1 MVIWDPLVRL
11 WHWSLVAIVASNYWI
26 FEGGDDIHI
35 WLGYGLFALLLVRM
49 WWGIWGS
56 NGYARFSDFY
66 PTPAR
71 IRHHIYELRT
81 GTTPRASGHNPIGAL
96 MILTTL
102 LAVVYLT
109 VTGFLHEEVDA
120 LFGNSFL
127 QDSHK
132 WVADAL
138 LILAGIHIAGV
149 LVMQGLTGIPLIKT
163 MITGRRND

>member
-1 MVIWDPLVRL
+1 M
-11 WHWSLVAIVASNYWI
+11 I
-26 FEGGDDIHI
+26 F
-35 WLGYGLFALLLVRM
+35 
-49 WWGIWGS
+49 
-56 NGYARFSDFY
+56 
-66 PTPAR
+66 
-71 IRHHIYELRT
+71 
-81 GTTPRASGHNPIGAL
+81 
-96 MILTTL
+96 TTL